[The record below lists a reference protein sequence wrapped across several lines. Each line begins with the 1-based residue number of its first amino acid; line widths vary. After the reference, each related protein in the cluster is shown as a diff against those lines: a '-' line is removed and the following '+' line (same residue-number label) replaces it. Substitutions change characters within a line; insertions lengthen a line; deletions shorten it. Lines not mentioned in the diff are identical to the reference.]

1 MKTVTKTTTVTTE
14 KGTVLNMT
22 VTAKRGW
29 EEATEHLYNDGNE
42 SDVKVMK
49 EINETTTIIMV
60 SGQKYEGSFSTFVPE
75 KYKKQGV
82 YALFA
87 SKIGLSKNVYDSL
100 IAVVNDAIKE
110 AETDE
115 NWTEFQTL
123 RAQSL
128 KAEEEYYRHHRAV
141 ENMMSY

>member
-1 MKTVTKTTTVTTE
+1 MRTITRTTKVTTE
-14 KGTVLNMT
+14 RGTVLNMT
-22 VTAKRGW
+22 VVAKRGW
-29 EEATEHLYNDGNE
+29 EEVTQPVWVDEYINRT
-42 SDVKVMK
+42 SKK

-60 SGQKYEGSFSTFVPE
+60 SGQKYEGSFSTFVPDQ
-75 KYKKQGV
+75 YKRQGV

-87 SKIGLSKNVYDSL
+87 NKIGLSKNVYDSL

-115 NWTEFQTL
+115 NWIEYQAL

-128 KAEEEYYRHHRAV
+128 KAEEEYQRHHRTV

>member
-1 MKTVTKTTTVTTE
+1 MKAITRTTKVFTERGTSLFLTVV
-14 KGTVLNMT
+14 
-22 VTAKRGW
+22 AKRGW
-29 EEATEHLYNDGNE
+29 EEVTQPVWVDETVE
-42 SDVKVMK
+42 RTSRQ
-49 EINETTTIIMV
+49 EISKTTISILV
-60 SGQKYEGSFSTFVPE
+60 SGQNYEGSFSTFVPD

-87 SKIGLSKNVYDSL
+87 NKIGLSKNVYDSL

-115 NWTEFQTL
+115 NWKKFQTL

-128 KAEEEYYRHHRAV
+128 KAEEEYQRHHRAV

>member
-1 MKTVTKTTTVTTE
+1 MKEINKTTKVVTE
-14 KGTVLNMT
+14 RGTVLNLT

-29 EEATEHLYNDGNE
+29 EEATEPVWVDE
-42 SDVKVMK
+42 SINRTSKK
-49 EINETTTIIMV
+49 EINETTIV
-60 SGQKYEGSFSTFVPE
+60 LEANGQEFTGSFSTFVPD

-87 SKIGLSKNVYDSL
+87 SKIGVSRSVYDAL

-115 NWTEFQTL
+115 NWKEFQTL

-128 KAEEEYYRHHRAV
+128 KAEEEYQRHHRAV

>member
-1 MKTVTKTTTVTTE
+1 MKTITKTTTVTTE
-14 KGTVLNMT
+14 RGTILNMT
-22 VTAKRGW
+22 VIAKRGW
-29 EEATEHLYNDGNE
+29 EEATEPVWVDE
-42 SDVKVMK
+42 TVERTSRQ
-49 EINETTTIIMV
+49 EISKTTISILV
-60 SGQKYEGSFSTFVPE
+60 SGQNYEGSFSTFVPD

-87 SKIGLSKNVYDSL
+87 SKIGLSKKVYDSL

-115 NWTEFQTL
+115 NWIEFQTL

-128 KAEEEYYRHHRAV
+128 KAEEEYQRHHRAV
-141 ENMMSY
+141 EKMMSY

>member
-1 MKTVTKTTTVTTE
+1 MKAITRTTKVVTE
-14 KGTVLNMT
+14 RGTVLNLT
-22 VTAKRGW
+22 VTAKRGY
-29 EEATEHLYNDGNE
+29 EEVTQPVWVDE
-42 SDVKVMK
+42 SVESTSKK
-49 EINETTTIIMV
+49 EINNTTITIMV

-87 SKIGLSKNVYDSL
+87 SKIGVSRSVYDAL

-115 NWTEFQTL
+115 NWIEFQTL

-128 KAEEEYYRHHRAV
+128 KAEEEYQRHHRAV
-141 ENMMSY
+141 EKMMSY

>member
-1 MKTVTKTTTVTTE
+1 MKAITKTTTVTTE

-22 VTAKRGW
+22 VVAERGY
-29 EEATEHLYNDGNE
+29 EETTQPVWVDE
-42 SDVKVMK
+42 SVESTSKK
-49 EINETTTIIMV
+49 EINNTTITIMV

-110 AETDE
+110 AETDG
-115 NWTEFQTL
+115 NWKEFQTL

-128 KAEEEYYRHHRAV
+128 KAEEEYQRHHRAV
-141 ENMMSY
+141 EKMMSY

>member
-1 MKTVTKTTTVTTE
+1 MKEINKTTKVVTE
-14 KGTVLNMT
+14 RGTVLNLT

-29 EEATEHLYNDGNE
+29 EEATEPVWVDE
-42 SDVKVMK
+42 SVSFTSKK
-49 EINETTTIIMV
+49 EVNETTIV
-60 SGQKYEGSFSTFVPE
+60 LEANGQKYEGSFSTFVPE

-87 SKIGLSKNVYDSL
+87 SKIGLSRSVYDAL

-115 NWTEFQTL
+115 NWIEFQNL

-128 KAEEEYYRHHRAV
+128 KAEEEYQRHHRAV
-141 ENMMSY
+141 EKMMSY

>member
-1 MKTVTKTTTVTTE
+1 MKEINKTTKVVTE
-14 KGTVLNMT
+14 RGTVLNLT

-29 EEATEHLYNDGNE
+29 EEVNQPVWVDETVERT
-42 SDVKVMK
+42 SRQ

-60 SGQKYEGSFSTFVPE
+60 SGQKYEGSFSTFVPD

-87 SKIGLSKNVYDSL
+87 SKIGVSRSVYDAL

-115 NWTEFQTL
+115 NWIELQTL

-128 KAEEEYYRHHRAV
+128 KAEEEYQRHHRAV
-141 ENMMSY
+141 EKMMTSY

>member
-1 MKTVTKTTTVTTE
+1 MKTITKTTTVTTE
-14 KGTVLNMT
+14 RGTILNMT
-22 VTAKRGW
+22 VIAKRGW
-29 EEATEHLYNDGNE
+29 EEATEPVWVDE
-42 SDVKVMK
+42 SVSFTSKK
-49 EINETTTIIMV
+49 EVNETTIV
-60 SGQKYEGSFSTFVPE
+60 LEANGQEFTGSFSTFVPD

-87 SKIGLSKNVYDSL
+87 NKIGLSKNVYDSL

-115 NWTEFQTL
+115 NWIEYQAL
-123 RAQSL
+123 KAQSL
-128 KAEEEYYRHHRAV
+128 KAEEEYQRHHRAV

>member
-1 MKTVTKTTTVTTE
+1 MKEINKTTKVVTE
-14 KGTVLNMT
+14 RGTVLNLT

-29 EEATEHLYNDGNE
+29 EEATEPVWVDE
-42 SDVKVMK
+42 SINRTSKK
-49 EINETTTIIMV
+49 EINETTIV
-60 SGQKYEGSFSTFVPE
+60 LEANGQEFTGSFSTFVPD

-87 SKIGLSKNVYDSL
+87 SKIGVSRSVYDAL

-115 NWTEFQTL
+115 NWKEFQTL

-128 KAEEEYYRHHRAV
+128 KAEEEYQRHHRAV
-141 ENMMSY
+141 EKMMTSY

>member
-1 MKTVTKTTTVTTE
+1 MKTITKTLTVTTE

-22 VTAKRGW
+22 VVAVRGY
-29 EEATEHLYNDGNE
+29 EEVTQPVWVD
-42 SDVKVMK
+42 
-49 EINETTTIIMV
+49 ETVERTSKCCVNNTTITIMV

-87 SKIGLSKNVYDSL
+87 SKIGLSRSVYDAL

-115 NWTEFQTL
+115 NWIEFQNL

-128 KAEEEYYRHHRAV
+128 KAEEEYQRHHRAV
-141 ENMMSY
+141 EKMMTSY

>member
-1 MKTVTKTTTVTTE
+1 MKAITKTTTVTTE

-22 VTAKRGW
+22 VVAERGY
-29 EEATEHLYNDGNE
+29 EETTQPVWVDE
-42 SDVKVMK
+42 SVESTSKK
-49 EINETTTIIMV
+49 EINNTTITIMV

>member
-1 MKTVTKTTTVTTE
+1 MKAIVKTASATTE
-14 KGTVLNMT
+14 RGSILSMT
-22 VTAKRGW
+22 VVAKRGW
-29 EEATEHLYNDGNE
+29 EEATEPVWVDE
-42 SDVKVMK
+42 SVSFTSKK
-49 EINETTTIIMV
+49 EENETTIV
-60 SGQKYEGSFSTFVPE
+60 LEVNGQKYEGSFSTFVPE

-87 SKIGLSKNVYDSL
+87 SKIGLSRSVYDAL

-128 KAEEEYYRHHRAV
+128 KAEEEYQRHHRAV

>member
-1 MKTVTKTTTVTTE
+1 MKAITRTTKVFTERGTSLFLTVV
-14 KGTVLNMT
+14 
-22 VTAKRGW
+22 AKRGW
-29 EEATEHLYNDGNE
+29 EEVTQPVWVDETVE
-42 SDVKVMK
+42 RTSRQ
-49 EINETTTIIMV
+49 EISKTTISILV
-60 SGQKYEGSFSTFVPE
+60 SGQNYEGSFSTFVPD

-87 SKIGLSKNVYDSL
+87 SKIGLSKKVYDSL

-115 NWTEFQTL
+115 NWIEFQTL

-128 KAEEEYYRHHRAV
+128 KAEEEYQRHHRAV
-141 ENMMSY
+141 EKMMSY